1 MEYEYVSLLLHN
13 SYLGEGL
20 RDMRINQ
27 KRKILDLMT
36 TIEEGFDYARNSEVE
51 NAARMLRD
59 CIDGLAFLSS
69 LMKDEQAVCERLQ
82 DAIDAVHFLLHETLE
97 YDEFI
102 SYLNKIHGIM
112 NEARSNVIYDIRT
125 EIEIAFMP
133 YKSSMWDSL
142 ESIYNA
148 AEKNPDCTCYV
159 VPIPYYEK
167 NAEGQIIRFCYEGNE
182 FPEHLNIIPFELYE
196 FEDREPDIIYIH
208 NPFDHYNK
216 LTVVNPRF
224 YSENLAKYTEMLV
237 YVPYYVAGS
246 TDKPGIDFLPSFSN
260 MNKIIVQSENLK
272 DAYIRSG
279 VESSKLLTLGSPK
292 LDAML
297 TAVRE
302 PKELSM
308 YWESI
313 LRDKTIILFNTGIA
327 DLLSVQSWLEQI
339 MEVVNYFIEHQQLAL
354 IWRPHPLTEIT
365 IKTMRP
371 QVARAYEKIKEILR
385 KANNII
391 VDTSSDIYPAVSASD
406 GIISDYSSVM
416 MQYIVTEKPVLG
428 LLSRK
433 MIEENRSYYS
443 DYLGC
448 YFANQD
454 VTVSDFIEMVERK
467 EDYKKEERISRLKNS
482 ISNSDGTCGEK
493 VHYSIKDEVMKF

>member
-1 MEYEYVSLLLHN
+1 
-13 SYLGEGL
+13 
-20 RDMRINQ
+20 MRINQ

-36 TIEEGFDYARNSEVE
+36 TIEEGFEYARNSEAD
-51 NAARMLRD
+51 NAARMLKD
-59 CIDGLAFLSS
+59 CMDGLSFLTS
-69 LMKDEQAVCERLQ
+69 LLSDEPVISGRLQ
-82 DAIDAVHFLLHETLE
+82 DAIHDVHFILRETLE

-125 EIEIAFMP
+125 ELEIAFMP

-148 AEKNPDCTCYV
+148 AEKDPHCTCYV

-182 FPEHLNIIPFELYE
+182 FPEHLKTIPFELYD
-196 FEDREPDIIYIH
+196 FENREPDIIYIH

-246 TDKPGIDFLPSFSN
+246 TEKPGIDFLPSFNN
-260 MNKIIVQSENLK
+260 MDKIIVQSQNLK
-272 DAYIRSG
+272 DAYVQSG
-279 VESSKLLTLGSPK
+279 VDSNKLLNLGSPK

-297 TAVRE
+297 TVVRE
-302 PKELSM
+302 PLELSTQ
-308 YWESI
+308 WESV
-313 LRDKTIILFNTGIA
+313 LRDRTVILFNTGIA
-327 DLLSVQSWLEQI
+327 DLLSVQTWLEQI
-339 MEVVNYFIEHQQLAL
+339 VEVINCFIEHRQLAL

-371 QVARAYEKIKEILR
+371 QVAQAYEQIKEAIR

-428 LLSRK
+428 LLSKK
-433 MIEENRSYYS
+433 MLEENRSYYS

-448 YFANQD
+448 YFTNQD
-454 VTVSDFIEMVERK
+454 VTVPDFIEIVERK
-467 EDYKKEERISRLKNS
+467 EDFKKEERISRLRNS

-493 VHYSIKDEVMKF
+493 VHYSIKDEVIKF